1 MKKIIALAI
10 VAFSMVTSSFALNL
24 SIGARGNAGLNL
36 DVNQDAIQQ
45 VTDEAKKITK
55 DSAFDVGFGLYA
67 NAALLGGLGV
77 QAEANFVTSNTSFN
91 GAVNGEK
98 IDYDTMLLDVP
109 VMVWLNLDLANFV
122 VGFGVGPN
130 FSTRI
135 NEMSEIKGLSKDV
148 FKMGAAAG
156 VDAKI
161 FLTGNLAL
169 VASVRYIMDFTKTEV
184 PIKIQ
189 DYEVGGTYPQLDF
202 TRKSLYG
209 GIGLEYKIL

>member
-1 MKKIIALAI
+1 MKKIIAFAI
-10 VAFSMVTSSFALNL
+10 VAFSMVASSFALNL

-45 VTDEAKKITK
+45 VTGLTVDK
-55 DSAFDVGFGLYA
+55 DTAFDVGFGLYA

-91 GAVNGEK
+91 GGNNGEK
-98 IDYDTMLLDVP
+98 VDYETMLLDVP
-109 VMVWLNLDLANFV
+109 LMVWLNLDLANFV

-135 NEMSEIKGLSKDV
+135 NEMSDLKALTKDV
-148 FKMGAAAG
+148 FKIGAAAG

-184 PIKIQ
+184 PIEFNGYTIE
-189 DYEVGGTYPQLDF
+189 DATYPKIDF
-202 TRKSLYG
+202 QRKSLYG